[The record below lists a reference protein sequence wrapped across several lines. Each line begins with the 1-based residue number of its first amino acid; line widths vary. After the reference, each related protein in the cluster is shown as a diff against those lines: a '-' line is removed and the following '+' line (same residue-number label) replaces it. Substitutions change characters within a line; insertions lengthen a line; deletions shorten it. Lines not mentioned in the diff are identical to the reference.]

1 MNSTEHQFVGKEN
14 KSIHY
19 YKWEGTEQKA
29 VIQVIHGM
37 GEHAARYKRLAESLV
52 PLGYILYANDHRG
65 HGRTATTVEDIGY
78 FEDGDFWRNTLDD
91 ISKLTEI
98 IRSENKD
105 LPFFILG
112 HSMGSLLARD
122 YISKPIDGLK
132 GIVLSGT
139 GGNPG
144 LLGSVGLML
153 SKVLA
158 SIHGRKERSE
168 FLRNISFGK
177 FNKEFSPMRTKADW
191 ISKDE
196 NVVDLYVNDPMC
208 SKTFTS
214 GFWID
219 LLTGVKKI
227 NQTKTFDSTPKD
239 LPIYMFSG
247 DRDPVGD
254 NGNGVTEV
262 FENYKKAGVK
272 DIQCILYPNGRHEML
287 NEVNR
292 DEVIGAMADWF
303 DQRM

>member
-1 MNSTEHQFVGKEN
+1 MNSSEHQFVGKQN
-14 KSIHY
+14 TSIHY
-19 YKWEGTEQKA
+19 YKWEGADKKA
-29 VIQVIHGM
+29 IIQVIHGM
-37 GEHAARYKRLAESLV
+37 GEHAARYKRLAEALV

-65 HGRTATTVEDIGY
+65 HGKTASTIEDIGY
-78 FEDGDFWRNTLDD
+78 FEDGNFWAKTQSD
-91 ISKLTEI
+91 IEQLTQI
-98 IRSENKD
+98 IKTENND
-105 LPFFILG
+105 LPLFIVG

-122 YISKPIDGLK
+122 YISNPIDGLT
-132 GIVLSGT
+132 GVVLSGT

-144 LLGSVGLML
+144 LLGSVGIMIATI
-153 SKVLA
+153 LA
-158 SIHGRKERSE
+158 SIHGRKKRSE

-196 NVVDLYVNDPMC
+196 SVVDLYVNDPMC

-227 NQTKTFDSTPKD
+227 NQTSTFESTPTD

-254 NGNGVTEV
+254 NGKGVTEV
-262 FENYKKAGVK
+262 FENYKNAGMR

-292 DEVIGAMADWF
+292 DEVIGAMVAWF
-303 DQRM
+303 EERL